1 MRVEYSYRQVAPETL
16 ERTDQRDLPD
26 DRALSIYRKMLL
38 ARQVETALAAAYS
51 RVEFRGELHL
61 SAGNEAVAAGVVA
74 AAEPCFLAGTH
85 RSHAVALAKGVDPT
99 ALMAEVYGR
108 TTGLCRGKGGHM
120 HLTDLARGFV
130 TSGIVGASVP
140 IAAGYALSA
149 KQLGLGTIAVGFL
162 GDGAMNQGGVLETL
176 NLAPAWGLP
185 LLLIVENNELAFSSR
200 TSDLS
205 KIRPLAARARGFGL
219 EAFAADGTDATAVW
233 ALTSQVAE
241 KVRSGSRPALIEFS
255 IPRLSGHLEVVDFE
269 DYLEEGEKQRKQ
281 GRDPL
286 QRTRE
291 TLFRAGI
298 LSEATDAVL
307 MADAQ
312 QEAEAAL
319 RAASS
324 APFPEPSD
332 ALTDAG

>member
-1 MRVEYSYRQVAPETL
+1 MRVEYSYRQVAPDTV
-16 ERTDQRDLPD
+16 ERTDGRDLPD
-26 DRALSIYRKMLL
+26 DLARSIYRKMLL

-99 ALMAEVYGR
+99 ALAAEVYGR
-108 TTGLCRGKGGHM
+108 STGLCQGKGGHM
-120 HLTDLARGFV
+120 HLTDLKRGFV

-149 KQLGLGTIAVGFL
+149 KQLGLGTIAVAFL

-176 NLAPAWGLP
+176 NLAAAWELP

-200 TSDLS
+200 TSELS

-219 EAFAADGTDATAVW
+219 EGFTADGTDATTVW
-233 ALTSQVAE
+233 ALTTRVVEQ
-241 KVRSGSRPALIEFS
+241 VRSGSRPALIEFS

-269 DYLEEGEKQRKQ
+269 DYLSEAEKQRRQ
-281 GRDPL
+281 ERDPL
-286 QRTRE
+286 RRTRE
-291 TLFRAGI
+291 TLLRAGV
-298 LSEATDAVL
+298 LNEATDTAFV
-307 MADAQ
+307 ADAQ
-312 QEAEAAL
+312 REAEAAV
-319 RAASS
+319 RAASV
-324 APFPEPSD
+324 APSPGPSE
-332 ALTDAG
+332 ALTDVE